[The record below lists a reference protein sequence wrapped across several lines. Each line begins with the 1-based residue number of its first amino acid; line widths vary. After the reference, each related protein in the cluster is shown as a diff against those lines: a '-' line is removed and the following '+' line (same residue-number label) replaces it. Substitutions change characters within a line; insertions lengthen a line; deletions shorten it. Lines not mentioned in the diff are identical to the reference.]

1 VTDAPRLTIV
11 GGPNGAGKST
21 LTRTAGLRGH
31 LIDPDAIAKLINAAD
46 PESASL
52 SAGRE
57 ALRRSNDYISKRLDF
72 VQESTLSGGSA
83 LRLIGKAKAAGY
95 EVDLRYIGVPASEV
109 SQARVAE
116 RVASGGHNIPVAD
129 IDRRYGRSM
138 TALPA
143 VLALVDTATIYDN
156 AGDQQHRIVA
166 EVRRGTA
173 VFRAPERPKWVDMA
187 LSGIP
192 KADRI

>member
-1 VTDAPRLTIV
+1 MKDAPRLTIV

-31 LIDPDAIAKLINAAD
+31 LIDPDAIAKAINPAN

-52 SAGRE
+52 TAGRE
-57 ALRRSNDYISKRLDF
+57 ALRLADDYISKRLDF

-83 LRLIGKAKAAGY
+83 LRLIAKAKAAGY
-95 EVDLRYIGVPASEV
+95 EVDLRYIGLPASEV

-116 RVASGGHNIPVAD
+116 RVASGGHNIPVED

-138 TALPA
+138 AALSA
-143 VLALVDTATIYDN
+143 VLAIVDTATLYDN

-166 EVRRGTA
+166 EVRGG
-173 VFRAPERPKWVDMA
+173 VVVSRAHELPNWVDLA
-187 LSGIP
+187 LSGMVKTEP
-192 KADRI
+192 M

>member
-1 VTDAPRLTIV
+1 VTGSPRLTIV

-31 LIDPDAIAKLINAAD
+31 LIDPDAIAKTINPAN

-52 SAGRE
+52 TAGRE
-57 ALRRSNDYISKRLDF
+57 ALRRSDDYIFKRLDF
-72 VQESTLSGGSA
+72 VQESTLSGSSA

-95 EVDLRYIGVPASEV
+95 EVDLRYVGVPASEV

-116 RVASGGHNIPVAD
+116 RVASGGHNIPVED

-138 TALPA
+138 AALSGG
-143 VLALVDTATIYDN
+143 LAIVDTATLYDN

-166 EVRRGTA
+166 EVRGG
-173 VFRAPERPKWVDMA
+173 VVVSRAPERPKWVDLA
-187 LSGIP
+187 LSGMV
-192 KADRI
+192 KTELM

>member
-1 VTDAPRLTIV
+1 VKAAPCLTIV

-31 LIDPDAIAKLINAAD
+31 LIDPDAIAKAINPAN

-52 SAGRE
+52 TAGRE
-57 ALRRSNDYISKRLDF
+57 ALRRADDYISKRLDF
-72 VQESTLSGGSA
+72 VQESTLSGSSA

-95 EVDLRYIGVPASEV
+95 EVDLRYVGVPASEV

-116 RVASGGHNIPVAD
+116 RVASGGHNIPVED

-138 TALPA
+138 AALSA
-143 VLALVDTATIYDN
+143 VLAIVDTATLYDN

-166 EVRRGTA
+166 EVRGG
-173 VFRAPERPKWVDMA
+173 VVVSRAPERPKWVDLALAGMA
-187 LSGIP
+187 KMELM
-192 KADRI
+192 

>member
-1 VTDAPRLTIV
+1 VTGSPRLTIV

-31 LIDPDAIAKLINAAD
+31 LIDPDAIAKTINPAN

-52 SAGRE
+52 TAGRE
-57 ALRRSNDYISKRLDF
+57 ALRRSDDYIFKRLDF
-72 VQESTLSGGSA
+72 VQESTLSGSSA

-95 EVDLRYIGVPASEV
+95 EVDLRYVGVPASEV

-116 RVASGGHNIPVAD
+116 RVASGGHNIPVED

-138 TALPA
+138 AALSG
-143 VLALVDTATIYDN
+143 VLAIVDAATLYDN

-166 EVRRGTA
+166 EVRGG
-173 VFRAPERPKWVDMA
+173 VVVSRAPERPKWVDLA
-187 LSGIP
+187 LSGMV
-192 KADRI
+192 KTELM